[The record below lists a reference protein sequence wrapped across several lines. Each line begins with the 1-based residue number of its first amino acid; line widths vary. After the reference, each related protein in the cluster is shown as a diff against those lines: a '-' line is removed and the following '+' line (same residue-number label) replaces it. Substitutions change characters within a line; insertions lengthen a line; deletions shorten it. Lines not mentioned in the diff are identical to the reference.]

1 MNPAHK
7 DPIVYRPRDVDELA
21 PSDLRTLR
29 VLSWNVYRNN
39 RPEDIAGSLTRFV
52 RTHEPHVILMQ
63 EAPVYELSGFPD
75 LEELD
80 GYFEIY
86 EPMHIMM
93 PPSDAR
99 GPTSVGQLT
108 FSKLPY
114 IEATAYLLPPIRF
127 RFGRKSSSTSVV
139 RRVALYTQ
147 IAMEDG
153 TRVGVYNVHL
163 ENRALPEGRYKQAR
177 HLLSIIDSRGDD
189 VVIVG
194 GDFNT
199 FFTQAF
205 EISLHL
211 FYEAGFVNVFRDERR
226 RLLPRL
232 DYFMVRGAES
242 TRILPLRGKGS
253 DHQPIMADVVL
264 YR

>member
-1 MNPAHK
+1 MNPAHE
-7 DPIVYRPRDVDELA
+7 DPIVYRPRDVYELA
-21 PSDLRTLR
+21 PSDLHTLR

-39 RPEDIAGSLTRFV
+39 RPEDIEESLMRFV
-52 RTHEPHVILMQ
+52 RAHEPHVILLQ
-63 EAPVYELSGFPD
+63 EAPVYELSGFAD
-75 LEELD
+75 LEVLD

-86 EPMHIMM
+86 EPMHIMAR
-93 PPSDAR
+93 PSGPS

-114 IEATAYLLPPIRF
+114 IETTAYLLPPIRF
-127 RFGRKSSSTSVV
+127 RFGRKTSSTSVV

-153 TRVGVYNVHL
+153 TRVGLYNVHF

-177 HLLSIIDSRGDD
+177 HLITIIESREDD

-199 FFTQAF
+199 FLTKTF
-205 EISLHL
+205 ELSLHL

-242 TRILPLRGKGS
+242 TRILPLRGRGS

-264 YR
+264 